1 MNKTRLPTVG
11 FDRFI
16 ELTWA
21 EYALDLAII
30 NGEPQQ
36 LKNWLRNRIEGEES
50 ARKTFDLLNNLWM
63 RSFPETEQIRIK
75 ALELAPTLPQH
86 RRIVLHWGM
95 ALAIFELF
103 QQLTNNMGKL
113 IRLQGGFSRQ
123 EVQQRMS
130 EAYSNQGTIPRAVLR
145 SIQSICD
152 WNVIKETEKHTY
164 ICETKNTIKEDDLL
178 VWLLQAALNRH
189 KDHPVSSHEVLRL
202 PELFPFE
209 FIDNAQKTIRESST
223 FTIIREGLNQEYV
236 ILS

>member
-1 MNKTRLPTVG
+1 MNKTSLPTIG

-16 ELTWA
+16 KLTWA

-36 LKNWLRNRIEGEES
+36 LKKWLKNLIEGQES
-50 ARKTFDLLNNLWM
+50 VRKTFNLLNNLWM
-63 RSFPETEQIRIK
+63 RTFPETEQIRIK
-75 ALELAPTLPQH
+75 ALELAPTLPPH
-86 RRIVLHWGM
+86 SRIVLHWGM
-95 ALAIFELF
+95 ALANFEMF
-103 QQLTNNMGKL
+103 QNLTNNIGKL
-113 IRLQGGFSRQ
+113 IRLQGGFNKQ
-123 EVQQRMS
+123 EIQQRMS
-130 EAYSNQGTIPRAVLR
+130 ETYSNQGTIPRAVLR

-164 ICETKNTIKEDDLL
+164 ICETKNTVKEDDLL
-178 VWLLQAALNRH
+178 MWLLQAGLNRH
-189 KDHPVSSHEVLRL
+189 KDHPVSSYEILRL

-209 FIDNAQKTIRESST
+209 FIENAQKIIRESST